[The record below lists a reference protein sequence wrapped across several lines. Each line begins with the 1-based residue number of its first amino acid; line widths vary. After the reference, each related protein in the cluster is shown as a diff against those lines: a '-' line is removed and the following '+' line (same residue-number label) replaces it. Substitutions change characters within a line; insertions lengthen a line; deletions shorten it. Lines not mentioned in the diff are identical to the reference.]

1 MGRWFSI
8 RSKVMVA
15 MLAVVVVSVIF
26 NYVLLNFALESFA
39 KESSQERLLGSKT
52 TLERFLLERDRVLGL
67 EAQTLASSA
76 ALRATLSIPEVDDET
91 VAYAIESILLR
102 EQEQTL
108 MLLTRNDG
116 SLWYAPDAISLF
128 RRDLERQIQKI
139 PTENLASSV
148 HFLDIGNIYIAARV
162 SITNRDQ
169 VLGDLIVARIQ
180 DDHNALEEFELVS
193 DDIVTLLRGGDL
205 LNSSSDDFM
214 RAISTL
220 SQGDRLGI
228 LRSSMNSVVS
238 VDLNN
243 TPYLLTTM
251 VLTDQEG
258 YMLLAKPFSRLPT
271 SVNQA
276 QQLALVFALMLL
288 GLGVVASFFVA
299 RIISKPLASLT
310 RATERFSADK
320 PFELLERESEDEI
333 GDLSS
338 SFNAM
343 AQTIQANQSR
353 LSEGI
358 LMAEQASASKSSF
371 LASMSHE
378 LRTPLQGVIGLS
390 DILVGADEL
399 DEQYRELASIIHQSG
414 ETLLEVVNDILDFSK
429 LDAGMYEVN
438 PKPVNLIQLLDDI
451 IRPNATTAFM
461 KGLNFDCEILGF
473 THHEFVIGEAQIKR
487 ILMNLTS
494 NAVKYTESGMVLFRA
509 RGTQFGQSYQVSFEV
524 IDTGI
529 GIAEESLSTLFDP
542 FKQAHGGDNRR
553 FSGTGLG
560 LALASKLAELLDA
573 RISVKSQLGLGS
585 TFSMSFRLPIAEG
598 AKDMSRFK
606 PLEGHRLLIIGTE
619 SLSAGRL
626 SQLVTDLGGRSI
638 LAANF
643 QDALARLQADPQAF
657 DWLFLPPRQIE
668 TSLNETLEALA
679 PFLVGRLKLI
689 TTASAHENGIQASAS
704 RGIRVLR
711 KPLTIV
717 TMEKLWRQG
726 D

>member
-1 MGRWFSI
+1 
-8 RSKVMVA
+8 
-15 MLAVVVVSVIF
+15 
-26 NYVLLNFALESFA
+26 
-39 KESSQERLLGSKT
+39 
-52 TLERFLLERDRVLGL
+52 
-67 EAQTLASSA
+67 
-76 ALRATLSIPEVDDET
+76 
-91 VAYAIESILLR
+91 
-102 EQEQTL
+102 
-108 MLLTRNDG
+108 
-116 SLWYAPDAISLF
+116 
-128 RRDLERQIQKI
+128 
-139 PTENLASSV
+139 
-148 HFLDIGNIYIAARV
+148 
-162 SITNRDQ
+162 
-169 VLGDLIVARIQ
+169 
-180 DDHNALEEFELVS
+180 
-193 DDIVTLLRGGDL
+193 
-205 LNSSSDDFM
+205 
-214 RAISTL
+214 
-220 SQGDRLGI
+220 
-228 LRSSMNSVVS
+228 
-238 VDLNN
+238 
-243 TPYLLTTM
+243 
-251 VLTDQEG
+251 
-258 YMLLAKPFSRLPT
+258 
-271 SVNQA
+271 
-276 QQLALVFALMLL
+276 MLL

-487 ILMNLTS
+487 ILMNLIS

-553 FSGTGLG
+553 FSGTGH
-560 LALASKLAELLDA
+560 SD
-573 RISVKSQLGLGS
+573 
-585 TFSMSFRLPIAEG
+585 RL
-598 AKDMSRFK
+598 R
-606 PLEGHRLLIIGTE
+606 
-619 SLSAGRL
+619 
-626 SQLVTDLGGRSI
+626 
-638 LAANF
+638 
-643 QDALARLQADPQAF
+643 
-657 DWLFLPPRQIE
+657 
-668 TSLNETLEALA
+668 
-679 PFLVGRLKLI
+679 
-689 TTASAHENGIQASAS
+689 
-704 RGIRVLR
+704 
-711 KPLTIV
+711 
-717 TMEKLWRQG
+717 
-726 D
+726 

>member
-1 MGRWFSI
+1 MRRWFSI

-180 DDHNALEEFELVS
+180 DDRNALEEFELVS

-487 ILMNLTS
+487 ILMNLIS

-643 QDALARLQADPQAF
+643 Q
-657 DWLFLPPRQIE
+657 
-668 TSLNETLEALA
+668 
-679 PFLVGRLKLI
+679 
-689 TTASAHENGIQASAS
+689 
-704 RGIRVLR
+704 
-711 KPLTIV
+711 
-717 TMEKLWRQG
+717 
-726 D
+726 

>member
-1 MGRWFSI
+1 MHEAISKNLAYNTCMGPKTSSLHLDHQGGCQIHETMVFHSI
-8 RSKVMVA
+8 KSDGRHA
-15 MLAVVVVSVIF
+15 CGGRGQRDF

-39 KESSQERLLGSKT
+39 RESSQERLLGSKT
-52 TLERFLLERDRVLGL
+52 TLERFLLERHRVLGL
-67 EAQTLASSA
+67 EAQALASSA
-76 ALRATLSIPEVDDET
+76 ALRATLSIPQVDDET
-91 VAYAIESILLR
+91 VAYAIESIRLR
-102 EQEQTL
+102 EQKQTL
-108 MLLTRNDG
+108 ILLTRKDG
-116 SLWYAPDAISLF
+116 SLWYTPDDISLF
-128 RRDLERQIQKI
+128 RQDLERQIQKI
-139 PTENLASSV
+139 PTENQASSV
-148 HFLDIGNIYIAARV
+148 HFLDIGNIYVAARV

-169 VLGDLIVARIQ
+169 ILGDLIVARIQ
-180 DDHNALEEFELVS
+180 DDRKSLDEFELVS

-473 THHEFVIGEAQIKR
+473 THHEFVIGEAPYRTRYI
-487 ILMNLTS
+487 
-494 NAVKYTESGMVLFRA
+494 
-509 RGTQFGQSYQVSFEV
+509 
-524 IDTGI
+524 
-529 GIAEESLSTLFDP
+529 
-542 FKQAHGGDNRR
+542 
-553 FSGTGLG
+553 
-560 LALASKLAELLDA
+560 
-573 RISVKSQLGLGS
+573 
-585 TFSMSFRLPIAEG
+585 
-598 AKDMSRFK
+598 
-606 PLEGHRLLIIGTE
+606 
-619 SLSAGRL
+619 
-626 SQLVTDLGGRSI
+626 
-638 LAANF
+638 
-643 QDALARLQADPQAF
+643 
-657 DWLFLPPRQIE
+657 
-668 TSLNETLEALA
+668 
-679 PFLVGRLKLI
+679 
-689 TTASAHENGIQASAS
+689 
-704 RGIRVLR
+704 
-711 KPLTIV
+711 
-717 TMEKLWRQG
+717 
-726 D
+726 